1 MPLGGAKGGAD
12 FDPKDRDEYA
22 APGNYAAGANIAGFL
37 RVGRA
42 MLAFGLI

>member
-1 MPLGGAKGGAD
+1 MVGIHETCAETA
-12 FDPKDRDEYA
+12 RAYA